1 MLLDAFSTTLTDS
14 CDFLF
19 DSSLTTIHRR
29 MAGLP
34 FGCKFVLA
42 EFVVV
47 AVFFAHLFDV
57 FRTIFGIEVLE

>member
-1 MLLDAFSTTLTDS
+1 MLLDAFPTTLTDS

-29 MAGLP
+29 MAGIP
-34 FGCKFVLA
+34 FGRKFVFA

-57 FRTIFGIEVLE
+57 FRTMFGFELIE